1 MLFCYGGHDDTSMGG
16 YKIIFRQRWR
26 VEVKLLHRVRLVIF
40 FKDTSFFNTTSNC
53 VFTVKYRITAL
64 TFWCKHYLFLL
75 LAHCWCL
82 TVSWLF
88 KIPSNFSQ
96 IFRMITFFSMIWKK
110 NICEVCH
117 KPLLPTTLPST
128 RSDQVCSTLSVRVS
142 SVMHGF
148 NKRSMVPG
156 WNSVSF
162 RGRWSLQCTWGE
174 EGQLPFY
181 KLGVCIL
188 GLSVAK
194 HWGDKL
200 FGMWSSA
207 NMIGVQWSSDGAAS
221 GMGFDYARSWLLNQ

>member
-1 MLFCYGGHDDTSMGG
+1 M
-16 YKIIFRQRWR
+16 
-26 VEVKLLHRVRLVIF
+26 IF
-40 FKDTSFFNTTSNC
+40 FTDASLFKRC
-53 VFTVKYRITAL
+53 VCGYTVRYRITAL
-64 TFWCKHYLFLL
+64 NKAPVSVSPHDIVMQTFLCRDCSRLPQIFWWLLFWGWFEIVRKKTYVQFATSHYLLP
-75 LAHCWCL
+75 L
-82 TVSWLF
+82 T
-88 KIPSNFSQ
+88 
-96 IFRMITFFSMIWKK
+96 
-110 NICEVCH
+110 
-117 KPLLPTTLPST
+117 ST
-128 RSDQVCSTLSVRVS
+128 RAGQVCSMLSQVRVS
-142 SVMHGF
+142 GVMHGF

-156 WNSVSF
+156 WNSISF

-188 GLSVAK
+188 GLSVTK